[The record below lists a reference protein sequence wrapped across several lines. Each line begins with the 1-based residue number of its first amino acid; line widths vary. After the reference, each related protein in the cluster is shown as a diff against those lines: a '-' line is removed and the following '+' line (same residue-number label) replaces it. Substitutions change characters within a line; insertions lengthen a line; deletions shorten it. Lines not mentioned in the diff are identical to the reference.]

1 MVRGCQVAP
10 LLHLAESTMRLPIFL
25 TSALLAAPALFA
37 QQLTEVEPNDTVAQA
52 NALAIGNQMNAD
64 LVATEAD
71 WYTFTTTAAGY
82 VYIYTSGLDTR
93 FELYDATGTT
103 LIGLDDDGR
112 GSANAFA
119 SFLAV
124 NLAAGTYTL
133 KVVGYSATTAGAYS
147 IDLSVF
153 APKAFTGMEVEPNE
167 SVGTATPVLIPAG
180 GAQIDASL
188 AAPTLQLSDVALA
201 GSTTGSILATAA
213 LTAGAYTPPTAG
225 FGRYYVKFTS
235 GANAGLM
242 RQIVA
247 NTATAITCTT
257 FPTAPAAGDTYD
269 VVLVDV
275 DYYQITLA
283 QQSGIWFQVN
293 EGDAPFVWGHRYEV
307 YDAAGVPVLASS
319 TTAPAFGT
327 NAGNSSS
334 LSARTSQ
341 IRVWP
346 AGTYNIAIRPPAAPF
361 VAPYNVQTEG
371 KYRLEIFEL
380 KMYTGATVAE
390 VEPNNSV
397 ATATPLNPGDVG
409 TGNVTNSTGSDF
421 QDFWGP
427 FVITK
432 PSTIIFQSAQNGATP
447 ILDTTV
453 SLINAN
459 GTTALSGLSG
469 NILSPTSHGRVAVS
483 FGLPGTYY
491 MEVRSP
497 GTGTTQVGDYK
508 IEVSEIID
516 IPYQSASY
524 AIVASNATCGVAPF
538 PTIALDWT
546 SERPTL
552 GTLFTRKVNNCPANT
567 PMFLVQGLSNTLA
580 NGSLPLPLDLT
591 SFGAGGCVLN
601 VDPAITFVGIA
612 DGAGVARFD
621 SVYPANVNL
630 RGIPLYEQAAVL
642 APTANALGIQFS
654 NYARI
659 ISGERAF

>member
-1 MVRGCQVAP
+1 M
-10 LLHLAESTMRLPIFL
+10 
-25 TSALLAAPALFA
+25 A
-37 QQLTEVEPNDTVAQA
+37 QQLSEVEPNDTVAQA
-52 NALAIGNQMNAD
+52 NALAIGNQLNAN
-64 LVATEAD
+64 LVAAEAD

-82 VYIYTSGLDTR
+82 VYIYTNGLDTR

-103 LIGLDDDGR
+103 LLGLDDDGR
-112 GSANAFA
+112 GSANAFC

-124 NLAAGTYTL
+124 NLPAGTYTL
-133 KVVGYSATTAGAYS
+133 KVLGYSATTTGLYS

-153 APKAFTGMEVEPNE
+153 APKGFTGIEVEPNE
-167 SVGTATPVLIPAG
+167 SVATATPVVIPAG

-188 AAPTLQLSDVALA
+188 AAPTVQLSDVVLA
-201 GSTTGSILATAA
+201 GSTTTVINATAA
-213 LTAGAYTPPTAG
+213 LTAAAYTPAVTG
-225 FGRYYVKFTS
+225 YGRYYVKFTS
-235 GANAGLM
+235 GVNAGLM
-242 RQIVA
+242 RQISS
-247 NTATAITCTT
+247 NTATAITCTAFT
-257 FPTAPAAGDTYD
+257 TAPAAGDTYD

-283 QQSGIWFQVN
+283 QQSGLWFQVN

-346 AGTYNIAIRPPAAPF
+346 AGTYNIAIRPPTTPF
-361 VAPYNVQTEG
+361 VAPYDVRTTG
-371 KYRLEIFEL
+371 KYRLEVFEL
-380 KMYTGATVAE
+380 KMYTGTTAAE

-397 ATATPLNPGDVG
+397 VTATPLNPGDVG
-409 TGNVTNSTGSDF
+409 TGNLTNTTGADPSDI
-421 QDFWGP
+421 WGP
-427 FVITK
+427 IVITK
-432 PSTIIFQSAQNGATP
+432 PATIIFQSAQNGATP

-453 SLINAN
+453 NLLNAN
-459 GTTALSGLSG
+459 GTTALAGLTG
-469 NILSPTSHGRVAVS
+469 NVLSPTSHGRVAVS
-483 FGLPGTYY
+483 FGLPGTYF
-491 MEVRSP
+491 MEVRSG
-497 GTGTTQVGDYK
+497 GTNTTSQVGDYK
-508 IEVSEIID
+508 IEVSQVID

-552 GTLFTRKVNNCPANT
+552 GTLFTRRVNNCPANT

-621 SVYPANVNL
+621 SLYPANVSL

-654 NYARI
+654 NYGRI

>member
-1 MVRGCQVAP
+1 
-10 LLHLAESTMRLPIFL
+10 MRLPIFL
-25 TSALLAAPALFA
+25 TSALLAAPAVFA
-37 QQLTEVEPNDTVAQA
+37 QQLTEVEPNDTAATA
-52 NALAIGNQMNAD
+52 NALVIGNQMNAN
-64 LVATEAD
+64 LVAAEAD
-71 WYTFTTTAAGY
+71 WYTFTLASAGY
-82 VYIYTSGLDTR
+82 VNIFTSGLDTR
-93 FELYDATGTT
+93 FTIFDATGTT
-103 LIGLDDDGR
+103 YVAMDDDGR
-112 GSANAFA
+112 TSSNAFA
-119 SFLAV
+119 SNNFI
-124 NLAAGTYTL
+124 NLPAGTYTL
-133 KVVGYSATTAGAYS
+133 KVEGYSATTAGNYS
-147 IDLSVF
+147 IDLAVF
-153 APKAFTGMEVEPNE
+153 PTRPYTGVEVEPNE
-167 SVGTATPVLIPAG
+167 SVATATPVVIPSG

-188 AAPTLQLSDVALA
+188 AAPTVQLSDTALA
-201 GSTTGSILATAA
+201 ASTTTLINATAA
-213 LTAGAYTPPTAG
+213 LTAGAYTPTVTG
-225 FGRYYVKFTS
+225 YGRYYVKFTS

-242 RQIVA
+242 RQIA
-247 NTATAITCTT
+247 SNTATTITFTAFT
-257 FPTAPAAGDTYD
+257 TAPAAGDTYD
-269 VVLVDV
+269 IVLVDV
-275 DYYQITLA
+275 DYYQITLT

-293 EGDAPFVWGHRYEV
+293 EGDAPFVYGHRYEV

-327 NAGNSSS
+327 NSGNSSS

-346 AGTYNIAIRPPAAPF
+346 AGTYNIAIRPPSAPF
-361 VAPYNVQTEG
+361 TAPYNIATSG
-371 KYRLEIFEL
+371 KYRLELFEL
-380 KMYTGATVAE
+380 KMYTGSTVAE

-409 TGNVTNSTGSDF
+409 TGNVTNTAGADASDL
-421 QDFWGP
+421 WGP

-453 SLINAN
+453 NLINQN
-459 GTTALSGLSG
+459 GTTALAGLTG

-491 MEVRSP
+491 MEVRSG
-497 GTGTTQVGDYK
+497 GTNTTSQVGDYK
-508 IEVSEIID
+508 IEVSQVID

-524 AIVASNATCGVAPF
+524 AVVASNATCGVAPF

-546 SERPTL
+546 SERPVL

-567 PMFLVQGLSNTLA
+567 PMFLVQGLSNTIA

-621 SVYPANVNL
+621 SLYPANVSL

-642 APTANALGIQFS
+642 QPTANALGIQFS
-654 NYARI
+654 NYGRI